1 MITSLDFNKLVKMPK
16 KLILSITERI
26 EDAKPSKM
34 VEELNFKIHRKA
46 QEIDQEII
54 ESTYAGLIEEN
65 KQLKKANEQLYKASQ
80 KMFYEVMFLAGLCL
94 LQSVLYFFLY
104 K

>member
-1 MITSLDFNKLVKMPK
+1 MPK

-34 VEELNFKIHRKA
+34 VEELNFKLNEQAHKMA
-46 QEIDQEII
+46 QEII

-65 KQLKKANEQLYKASQ
+65 KQLKKANDWLYKASQ
-80 KMFYEVMFLAGLCL
+80 KMYYWAMSLAGLCL
-94 LQSVLYFFLY
+94 LQSVLYFFLH

>member
-1 MITSLDFNKLVKMPK
+1 MPK

-34 VEELNFKIHRKA
+34 VEELNFKINRKA
-46 QEIDQEII
+46 NEIDQEIK
-54 ESTYAGLIEEN
+54 ESTYAGLIKEN
-65 KQLKKANEQLYKASQ
+65 KQLKEVNEKLFRASE
-80 KMFYEVMFLAGLCL
+80 KMYRYAMFLAGLCL